1 MNYTIDSSYAAL
13 QKVPSYPVSADQKE
27 TTRKLPED
35 QFFSEI
41 HNPLLKDKQEIKEQA
56 HEAVMMDFSEVKNFL
71 FMLIGAEVQ
80 VKPENETKSGMLLD
94 RLA

>member
-1 MNYTIDSSYAAL
+1 MNYTIDSSYAF
-13 QKVPSYPVSADQKE
+13 QKIPSYPVSLDQKE
-27 TTRKLPED
+27 TAKRLPED
-35 QFFSEI
+35 QLFSENL
-41 HNPLLKDKQEIKEQA
+41 NPQIRNKQEIKEQV

>member
-1 MNYTIDSSYAAL
+1 MNYTIDSSYAF
-13 QKVPSYPVSADQKE
+13 QKVPAYPVSADQKE
-27 TTRKLPED
+27 TAKKLPED

-41 HNPLLKDKQEIKEQA
+41 QNPLLKDKQEIKEQT

-80 VKPENETKSGMLLD
+80 VKPENGTKSGLLLD